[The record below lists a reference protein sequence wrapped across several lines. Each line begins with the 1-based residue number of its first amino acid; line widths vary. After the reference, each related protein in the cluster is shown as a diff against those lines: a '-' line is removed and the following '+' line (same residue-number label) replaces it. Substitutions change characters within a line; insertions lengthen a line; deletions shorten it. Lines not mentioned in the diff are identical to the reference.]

1 VTVTTAAQGQGAA
14 WRHRARLPLDACDAS
29 VPAARSW
36 SRRLIAGW
44 GLAGPAGLPGTAGL
58 IVSELVTNAVRATR
72 AAGIP
77 DGLVAVWLLAGGPVL
92 VAVWD
97 PVPLAAAGRPLP
109 PAVPDSEGGRGLC
122 IVSALAAL
130 DYLPARRGKVARAV
144 IPGPAAGR

>member
-1 VTVTTAAQGQGAA
+1 VTVTAAAQGQAAA

-44 GLAGPAGLPGTAGL
+44 GLAGPAGLPGTAEL

-77 DGLVAVWLLAGGPVL
+77 GGRVAVWLIAGGPLL

-97 PVPLAAAGRPLP
+97 PVPMAAPLP
-109 PAVPDSEGGRGLC
+109 PLPAAGPCAEGGRGLC

-144 IPGPAAGR
+144 LGGRPRP